1 MIDLHT
7 HTTYSDG
14 SFTPEE
20 VLEEAEKKEVTI
32 LSITDH
38 NTIDAYKE
46 LTNKKVRNKFLG
58 IIISG
63 VEITTTYKGETI
75 EVLGYDFDLEKM
87 KEILKQNVLTFE
99 QKQRKEY
106 DLIKERYQ
114 KIGIIFK
121 EENINYN
128 PKIESS
134 RGAFLEEI
142 KKYKENDSFFLNSTS
157 KESVNRFTRE
167 EIYNPNSPLY
177 VDESSLF
184 PTLEKVIEMIHQ
196 ASGKAFLA
204 HTYAYSKNIPNQLLN
219 ILDKYSFDGLECFY
233 TTFTEEQTNYLVN
246 LCKERGLYMS
256 GGSDFHGTRK
266 ENHNLATG
274 KGNLEIKEEIITPW
288 FHKKE
293 GII

>member
-20 VLEEAEKKEVTI
+20 VLEEAEKKRVTI

-38 NTIDAYKE
+38 NTLDAYKE
-46 LTNKKVRNKFLG
+46 LTDEKIRNKFKG
-58 IIISG
+58 IIIPG
-63 VEITTTYKGETI
+63 IEITTTYKGEMI

-87 KEILKQNVLTFE
+87 EEFLKQNVLTFE

-106 DLIKERYQ
+106 DLIKEQYQ

-142 KKYKENDSFFLNSTS
+142 KKYKENNHFFLNIAS
-157 KESVNRFTRE
+157 KENANQFTRE
-167 EIYNPNSPLY
+167 EVYNPNSPLY

-184 PTLEKVIEMIHQ
+184 PSLEKVIKIIHKTG
-196 ASGKAFLA
+196 GKAFLA
-204 HTYAYSKNIPNQLLN
+204 HTYAYSKNICNQLLN
-219 ILDKYSFDGLECFY
+219 ILDKYPFDGLECFY
-233 TTFTEEQTNYLVN
+233 TTFTEEQTNYLVK
-246 LCKERGLYMS
+246 LCQQRGLYMS

-266 ENHNLATG
+266 LNHNLATG
-274 KGNLEIKEEIITPW
+274 RGNLEIKEEIILPW

-293 GII
+293 EII

>member
-38 NTIDAYKE
+38 NTMDAYKE
-46 LTNKKVRNKFLG
+46 LTNKKVRNKFRG

-87 KEILKQNVLTFE
+87 KEFLKQNVLTFE

-121 EENINYN
+121 EGNINYN

-293 GII
+293 EII